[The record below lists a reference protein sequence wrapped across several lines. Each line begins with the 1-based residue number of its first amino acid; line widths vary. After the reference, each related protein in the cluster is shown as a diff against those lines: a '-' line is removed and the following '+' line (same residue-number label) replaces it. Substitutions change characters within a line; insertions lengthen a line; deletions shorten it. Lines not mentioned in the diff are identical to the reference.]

1 MALIRWQPFHEMN
14 SLQRDMNR
22 LFDALEPMQKTMK

>member
-14 SLQRDMNR
+14 SLQQDMNR
-22 LFDALEPMQKTMK
+22 LFDALEPMKQESM